1 MIRRAVTLMQKIS
14 TFFYGIG
21 QGIKNIVRNR
31 MFSLASIGT
40 MAACLFL
47 FGIFYIV
54 LSNFEYMVKSAE
66 TNVGLT
72 VFFDEGISE
81 EKIDEIRTLISR
93 RAEVHH
99 VEYISAEQAW
109 EDYKNTKLSP
119 ELAETFGNDNPLENS
134 SSLTVYLSD
143 VTMQDVLNRYIKGLE
158 GVRKINDSAGIADSL
173 AGINKVIAIVSAAI
187 IVILLLIATFLIGMT
202 ISTGVSVR
210 KQEISIMKLIGAS
223 NYFIRIPYVVEGI
236 LIGVLGAAI
245 PLIILRLIYTNITG
259 MLEERFSS
267 ALSTISFLSVSRVM
281 GVLTPVSMLIGIG
294 IGFLGSVITLRKQLR
309 KIEVGV

>member
-1 MIRRAVTLMQKIS
+1 MQKIS